1 MKLSNVQAWQ
11 GYVLSLFHDK
21 YDLMDQIILY
31 KSAAIIKSVIAQMKN
46 INTDNKMEAID
57 QLTFFVDAIIDYMIE
72 NKEML
77 SVISEKAQ
85 YCIR

>member
-1 MKLSNVQAWQ
+1 
-11 GYVLSLFHDK
+11 
-21 YDLMDQIILY
+21 
-31 KSAAIIKSVIAQMKN
+31 
-46 INTDNKMEAID
+46 MEAID

>member
-1 MKLSNVQAWQ
+1 MAKGTFYL
-11 GYVLSLFHDK
+11 YFHDK

>member
-1 MKLSNVQAWQ
+1 MCRRGK

-57 QLTFFVDAIIDYMIE
+57 QLTF
-72 NKEML
+72 L
-77 SVISEKAQ
+77 LTQ
-85 YCIR
+85 L

>member
-1 MKLSNVQAWQ
+1 
-11 GYVLSLFHDK
+11 
-21 YDLMDQIILY
+21 
-31 KSAAIIKSVIAQMKN
+31 MKN

-77 SVISEKAQ
+77 SVIAVEEKIAKA
-85 YCIR
+85 IFF